1 MSQHVRIGL
10 YYDFIVLERLLITTM
25 FEGQLPA
32 QCYQIEWL
40 LKVQGNKWS
49 YKRSPND
56 WETFWA
62 ILKNIAVE

>member
-1 MSQHVRIGL
+1 MLL
-10 YYDFIVLERLLITTM
+10 YQTEKGKCPQSHLLL
-25 FEGQLPA
+25 EGQLPA